1 MRDLKARRLPKRRPL
16 LRGRLSWLKRRNRR
30 ALPKGFRPL
39 TPPPRPASQSSHLTG
54 LAAPLGLWL
63 KRQPLLRWVYLG
75 VLGWVL
81 IGVGVRGWD
90 LWQAPLERVRVSGTL
105 TLSSAQVVKTAGLV
119 AGMRLSE
126 TDPYLVSLRLRQ
138 DPRVEAADAR
148 RIYPNTLWID
158 VRERIPDARVLL
170 GDGRAALVD
179 RYNVVIRVE
188 PAQVGDLPLIR
199 GVPEAA
205 AARSALPGSVLG
217 GQALTQVRIFLTQ
230 AKDAGLPDLGR
241 GILDLSE
248 PGSIAVLRRERGGR
262 LIFPLSGSESALRV
276 YRRLVDAGSPAAVAG
291 AMGAAREADLRFVD
305 GAEGGRVFLR
315 P

>member
-1 MRDLKARRLPKRRPL
+1 MKDFKARRLPKRRPL

-30 ALPKGFRPL
+30 GLPKGFRPL
-39 TPPPRPASQSSHLTG
+39 TAPPTAAGQSSPLTG
-54 LAAPLGLWL
+54 LAAPLGNWL
-63 KRQPLLRWVYLG
+63 KRQPILRWAYLG

-81 IGVGVRGWD
+81 IGVAVRGWE

-126 TDPYLVSLRLRQ
+126 LDPYLVSLRLRQ

-199 GVPEAA
+199 GVPAA
-205 AARSALPGSVLG
+205 AGGAMPGSVLAG
-217 GQALTQVRIFLTQ
+217 PALNQARIFLTQ
-230 AKDAGLPDLGR
+230 AKEAGLPDLGR

-248 PGSIAVLRRERGGR
+248 PDSIAVYRGEREGR
-262 LIFPLSGSESALRV
+262 LVFPLSRSEGALRA
-276 YRRLVDAGSPAAVAG
+276 YRRLVDPAGPAVVTG
-291 AMGAAREADLRFVD
+291 AMSAAREADMRFVD
-305 GAEGGRVFLR
+305 GVGGGRVFLR